1 MLWKKKG
8 AFDEVAP
15 SSPSAVKLGVCA
27 TARYK
32 ELVILPNDPI
42 SQDFCTK
49 IDSLCKDATSAEATD
64 QTFEQVADVLG
75 QVVDH
80 FARSQR
86 KAIEKSIE
94 ATHDSLREVLLSL
107 DGAVSSGDALE
118 EVTEQSSVR
127 MTKLTEAQ
135 SFEDVVK
142 GLKDEAKILS
152 AAIQEHKES
161 SRVIRNVCTS
171 QINDLRSK
179 LRVAERSVRTDNLT
193 KLSNRSAFDFM
204 LATAINKTAVG
215 DEYYLAVLDLND
227 FKLINDTH
235 GHLAG
240 DAALVLFAQRLS
252 ETFGV
257 LGGNG
262 TQVARLGGDEF
273 AVVFKGTKVQLEA
286 KLERVNNT
294 LEKKPLQ
301 FKLETINMSASY
313 GIVQLRS
320 TLTPASAFHEADVR
334 MYQCKQAR
342 KAA

>member
-320 TLTPASAFHEADVR
+320 TITPASAFHEADVR

>member
-1 MLWKKKG
+1 M
-8 AFDEVAP
+8 
-15 SSPSAVKLGVCA
+15 
-27 TARYK
+27 
-32 ELVILPNDPI
+32 PNDPI

-320 TLTPASAFHEADVR
+320 TITPASAFHEADVR